1 MSKVELKVGDIF
13 NFTKVCYLYYKILEL
28 DKSSN
33 YAKIELICPY
43 DVDNWDE
50 NWTISSIEEGFEDV
64 TFQKIADRCGIT
76 RTTLY
81 IYFKNKREI
90 FLWSIKQLTSRL
102 EAELVSIVKNKSVS
116 AETAL
121 RSMLEK
127 IIDECQENQKLFSV
141 LLPYLLQL
149 QKAGI
154 DSGERV
160 RRRVIRL
167 RHLLSLLVIQG
178 IKNGEFNNINVKDTN
193 ELLYSFIE
201 SAIFRL
207 VILNQNNIQEMK
219 AAINLAIDGIT
230 RK

>member
-1 MSKVELKVGDIF
+1 MATIIEHDKRKHE
-13 NFTKVCYLYYKILEL
+13 ILQKAL
-28 DKSSN
+28 D
-33 YAKIELICPY
+33 
-43 DVDNWDE
+43 VF
-50 NWTISSIEEGFEDV
+50 IEEGFEDV

-207 VILNQNNIQEMK
+207 VILNQNNIQK
-219 AAINLAIDGIT
+219 IKSAINLAIDGIT

>member
-1 MSKVELKVGDIF
+1 MATIVEHDKR
-13 NFTKVCYLYYKILEL
+13 KHEILQKAL
-28 DKSSN
+28 D
-33 YAKIELICPY
+33 
-43 DVDNWDE
+43 VF
-50 NWTISSIEEGFEDV
+50 IEEGFEDV
-64 TFQKIADRCGIT
+64 TFQKIANRCGIT

-90 FLWSIKQLTSRL
+90 FLWSIKQLTARL
-102 EAELVSIVKNKSVS
+102 EAELVSIVKDKSVS

-219 AAINLAIDGIT
+219 SAVKLAIDGIT

>member
-1 MSKVELKVGDIF
+1 MATIVEHDKR
-13 NFTKVCYLYYKILEL
+13 KHEILQKAL
-28 DKSSN
+28 D
-33 YAKIELICPY
+33 
-43 DVDNWDE
+43 VF
-50 NWTISSIEEGFEDV
+50 IEEGFEDV

-219 AAINLAIDGIT
+219 SAVTLAIDGIT

>member
-1 MSKVELKVGDIF
+1 MATIIEHDKRKHE
-13 NFTKVCYLYYKILEL
+13 ILQKAL
-28 DKSSN
+28 D
-33 YAKIELICPY
+33 
-43 DVDNWDE
+43 VF
-50 NWTISSIEEGFEDV
+50 IEEGFEDV
-64 TFQKIADRCGIT
+64 TFQKIANRCGIT

-90 FLWSIKQLTSRL
+90 FLWSIKQLTARL
-102 EAELVSIVKNKSVS
+102 EAELVSIVKDKSVS

-167 RHLLSLLVIQG
+167 HHLLSLLVIQG

-219 AAINLAIDGIT
+219 SAVKLAIDGIT

>member
-1 MSKVELKVGDIF
+1 MATIIEHDKRKHE
-13 NFTKVCYLYYKILEL
+13 ILQKAL
-28 DKSSN
+28 D
-33 YAKIELICPY
+33 
-43 DVDNWDE
+43 VF
-50 NWTISSIEEGFEDV
+50 IEEGFEDV

-102 EAELVSIVKNKSVS
+102 EAELVSIVKDKSVS

-219 AAINLAIDGIT
+219 SAVKLAIDGIT

>member
-1 MSKVELKVGDIF
+1 MATIIEHDKRKHE
-13 NFTKVCYLYYKILEL
+13 ILQKAL
-28 DKSSN
+28 D
-33 YAKIELICPY
+33 
-43 DVDNWDE
+43 VF
-50 NWTISSIEEGFEDV
+50 IEEGFEDV
-64 TFQKIADRCGIT
+64 TFQKIANRCGIT

-193 ELLYSFIE
+193 EL
-201 SAIFRL
+201 
-207 VILNQNNIQEMK
+207 
-219 AAINLAIDGIT
+219 
-230 RK
+230 